1 MCVCFAIFV
10 TYSGRERNNYPA
22 NIYLFK
28 VKNRNTRKRCEVRSK
43 LTIKTP
49 DRLHWRRPD
58 VFIVNFEH
66 ILHLFLMFIFLILNK
81 LMINLKEK
89 KTEKKE
95 NKKTRT
101 QIINIWPYLVVFSVS
116 TNQRKVNTPL
126 PWFSFLIGIKKLLLI
141 LLMVIFNFSL
151 LVISLLLSILLLCWV
166 PSPDSTIRLV

>member
-1 MCVCFAIFV
+1 MYVCI
-10 TYSGRERNNYPA
+10 YPA

-49 DRLHWRRPD
+49 DRLHSRRPG

-126 PWFSFLIGIKKLLLI
+126 PWFFFLIGIKKLLLI